1 MLRLMSF
8 FAGAFLLGWG
18 QQSLRMGAHL
28 HLAQSWLLNA
38 TDRQAPPQV
47 ALRPTYRPGLSGF
60 FIWGW
65 SPYWGTGLEVA
76 YLGAGQNYHGVGVNG
91 QNYSAAIR
99 QSYLRFATPI
109 QFQYQWKTWGLWA
122 HLGPT
127 LAVLVQSD
135 HVYQGDSLPSH
146 NRYAPEIIQNTLNY
160 LALST
165 DPEDQLILMRLY
177 RRWNWGFV
185 LAGGVKSRLAPGVW
199 TLALIGYHRTFTD
212 VEAKNF
218 RLSPESPPAYHPE
231 RKPTYLQH
239 LSLQLGL
246 VYEIER
252 TPAP

>member
-1 MLRLMSF
+1 MPPTGKPPTGSPAPHLSARSERLLHLGVES
-8 FAGAFLLGWG
+8 LLG
-18 QQSLRMGAHL
+18 H
-28 HLAQSWLLNA
+28 
-38 TDRQAPPQV
+38 
-47 ALRPTYRPGLSGF
+47 RPGSSLP
-60 FIWGW
+60 W
-65 SPYWGTGLEVA
+65 SRPELPRRGRQWPES
-76 YLGAGQNYHGVGVNG
+76 
-91 QNYSAAIR
+91 SAAIR
-99 QSYLRFATPI
+99 LSYLRFATPI

-122 HLGPT
+122 HFGPT
-127 LAVLVQSD
+127 LAALVQSD
-135 HVYQGDSLPSH
+135 YVYQGDSLPSH

-212 VEAKNF
+212 AEAKNF
-218 RLSPESPPAYHPE
+218 RLSPESPPTYHPE
-231 RKPTYLQH
+231 RKPTYLQL